1 MNKRNAALLLYCL
14 HLRPFLADFNIC
26 PHLLVAWKG
35 QQQVGRIDASSHHPR
50 LYYFFLTS
58 KVMLGG
64 WNFSLSE
71 RERERAHKTE
81 LTILDL
87 PLHGGILYRRRSV

>member
-1 MNKRNAALLLYCL
+1 LSAFNKTL
-14 HLRPFLADFNIC
+14 LADFNIC

-71 RERERAHKTE
+71 RERERAHN
-81 LTILDL
+81 TILT
-87 PLHGGILYRRRSV
+87 HHTGFAFAWGHFV